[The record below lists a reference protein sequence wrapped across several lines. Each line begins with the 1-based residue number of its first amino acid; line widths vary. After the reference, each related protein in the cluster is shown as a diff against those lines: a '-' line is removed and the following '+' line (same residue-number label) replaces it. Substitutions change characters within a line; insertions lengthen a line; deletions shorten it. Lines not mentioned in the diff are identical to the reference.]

1 MWKGFGKCHFVGFET
16 EMRAVVIACTSDNTD
31 KNCDVRSA
39 PLTSYISIVIIPII
53 IAVITITTSFGD
65 VIIIIIVVIIMMSGP
80 LPRSSSIQTRI
91 RGMTTM
97 HTGCYSFI

>member
-1 MWKGFGKCHFVGFET
+1 MWKGFGKCHIVGFEIG
-16 EMRAVVIACTSDNTD
+16 AVVIACISDNTD
-31 KNCDVRSA
+31 KNCDVRSS
-39 PLTSYISIVIIPII
+39 PLTSYIPIVIITIS

-65 VIIIIIVVIIMMSGP
+65 VIIIIVVIIMMSGP

-97 HTGCYSFI
+97 HTGFYISL

>member
-1 MWKGFGKCHFVGFET
+1 MG
-16 EMRAVVIACTSDNTD
+16 AVVIACTSDNTD
-31 KNCDVRSA
+31 KNCDVRSS
-39 PLTSYISIVIIPII
+39 PLTSYIRIIITII

-65 VIIIIIVVIIMMSGP
+65 VIIIIVVIIMMSGP

-97 HTGCYSFI
+97 HTGFYISL

>member
-1 MWKGFGKCHFVGFET
+1 
-16 EMRAVVIACTSDNTD
+16 MRAVVIACISDNTD
-31 KNCDVRSA
+31 KNCDVRSS
-39 PLTSYISIVIIPII
+39 PLTSYIPIVIITFIP
-53 IAVITITTSFGD
+53 VITITTSFGN

-97 HTGCYSFI
+97 HTGFYISL